1 VTLRN
6 VLVAVALVAVVLA
19 GCLLCAEPTLAA
31 PPAPAANATPAKPTS
46 AAHAKK
52 PAVTPTRAFAAG
64 DLVLDPAPATQVL
77 ALWSKYGRDG
87 DPDGSARAQ
96 AKRIADSPA
105 YTTLRHYLRTQ
116 FACIPTPAEAA
127 RAIELPDS
135 GICGLGLDP
144 AFRYRNDLAALAAAV
159 TKDKV
164 AICARASS
172 RAAAYLPTARA
183 WKPVRVWFLI
193 ASQSMFDAATLPPA
207 TDRPAPVILV
217 NLTEVLA
224 YGETTADRI
233 QTLEHVLA
241 HETFHAGMRE
251 VEPDLPGWKSTEPA
265 PADTGSWGGNGG
277 GMADIAQVT
286 RVMLDEGVAH
296 YIDWQDR
303 PGADSLFTW
312 TPSMAETHAFA
323 QLATAIKRLKQPGD
337 EADRL
342 EVLQLAGN
350 GPLWSKYGAISGMF
364 AAYRIEMARGRAAL
378 RMAVAAG
385 PVEFIRAYRDV
396 AAHNPVLN
404 GVPRDLLLG
413 Q

>member
-1 VTLRN
+1 MLTILA
-6 VLVAVALVAVVLA
+6 VLSGMPARGIAAALAPGA
-19 GCLLCAEPTLAA
+19 TTPARKAPSTHAAAATRSLAA
-31 PPAPAANATPAKPTS
+31 T
-46 AAHAKK
+46 
-52 PAVTPTRAFAAG
+52 

-77 ALWSKYGRDG
+77 ALWTKYGREGSGDG
-87 DPDGSARAQ
+87 VSRAA

-105 YTTLRHYLRTQ
+105 YTTLRRYLREQ

-144 AFRYRNDLAALAAAV
+144 AFRNRQALAALATAI
-159 TKDKV
+159 TKDRT
-164 AICARASS
+164 AICARATS
-172 RAAAYLPTARA
+172 RAAAYLPAARA
-183 WKPVRVWFLI
+183 WKPVHVWFLI
-193 ASQSMFDAATLPPA
+193 ASQSMFDAATLPPG
-207 TDRPAPVILV
+207 TDRPAPTILV
-217 NLTEVLA
+217 NLTEVLS

-233 QTLEHVLA
+233 ETLEHVLA
-241 HETFHAGMRE
+241 HESFHAGMRQ
-251 VEPDLPGWKSTEPA
+251 VEPDLPGWKSREPA
-265 PADTGSWGGNGG
+265 AADTGSWGGNSGAAL
-277 GMADIAQVT
+277 ADIAQVT

-312 TPSMAETHAFA
+312 TASMQESHAFA
-323 QLATAIKRLKQPGD
+323 QLATAIRRLKQPGD
-337 EADRL
+337 ESDRL

-364 AAYRIEMARGRAAL
+364 AAHRIEMARGHAAL
-378 RMAVAAG
+378 RRVIAAG
-385 PVEFIRAYRDV
+385 PVAFIRAYREV
-396 AAHNPVLN
+396 AAHNPALN